1 PVSTAPTMPPIACTP
16 NTSAVSSTRSRRL
29 RPFTPQTQIAP
40 AATPIT
46 IAPIGPTVPAAGV
59 MPTSPAIAPE
69 AAPSAEGR
77 PLVTA
82 STTLHATTP
91 AAVATI
97 VLIIASDAISCAA
110 TAEPALKPNQPTHS

>member
-1 PVSTAPTMPPIACTP
+1 
-16 NTSAVSSTRSRRL
+16 
-29 RPFTPQTQIAP
+29 
-40 AATPIT
+40 
-46 IAPIGPTVPAAGV
+46 PTVPAAGV

-97 VLIIASDAISCAA
+97 VLIIASDAISSAA
-110 TAEPALKPNQPTHS
+110 TAEPALKPNQPTHSSEAPMKVNGTLCGFSASLPKPRRLPRKYAPT